1 MSVFMKKWEKEYQ
14 IRTYECDKNSNLRVL
29 TLMNI
34 LQDMADSHASDLG
47 LGLEFCLKNGFAW
60 VGSNYHIQISRLPML
75 HETIRVETWPS
86 AEKKLG
92 AVRDFVVYD
101 AKGNIIIT
109 ASSQW
114 ILIDFIR
121 KRPISLKD
129 HLPEYTVIPERA
141 LETDFP
147 KLPEPE
153 RIDCS
158 RTFSVRFDDI
168 DINRHVNNAVYPL
181 WATECVDH
189 EFRDSHFPAEIE
201 IAFKKECRLG
211 EDVGIASQIDDLIS
225 NHSVK
230 ALSDGRELA
239 RLRIKWQKI

>member
-1 MSVFMKKWEKEYQ
+1 MQKGEKEYQ

-34 LQDMADSHASDLG
+34 LQDMADSHASSIG
-47 LGLEFCLKNGFAW
+47 LGLEFCLRKGFAW
-60 VGSNYHIQISRLPML
+60 VGSNYHIKIERLPML
-75 HETIRVETWPS
+75 HENIRVVTWPS

-92 AVRDFVVYD
+92 AVRDFVVCD
-101 AKGNIIIT
+101 ASGNIIIT

-114 ILIDFIR
+114 ILIDFVR
-121 KRPISLKD
+121 KRPISLKEN
-129 HLPEYTVIPERA
+129 LPEYTVIPERA

-153 RIDCS
+153 RADCQ
-158 RTFSVRFDDI
+158 RRFSVRFDDI

-181 WATECVDH
+181 WATEAVDH
-189 EFRDSHFPAEIE
+189 DFRDNHVPCELE
-201 IAFKKECRLG
+201 IAFKKEGHLG
-211 EDVGIASQIDDLIS
+211 EDVDITTELEGQTSL
-225 NHSVK
+225 HSVT

-239 RLRIKWQKI
+239 RLRIKWKNL